1 MTSSVIQRS
10 TRITRDDPSHE
21 TGTSGIERVAYA
33 VGGVLIVSGLIH
45 LVILI
50 IGGGTWQGPL
60 SLRKPATF
68 GLSFGLT
75 LINVTLIAAF
85 LPLTAR
91 WRTRLI
97 GMFSAACIVETVL
110 VSLQA
115 WRGVPSHFNV
125 QTPFDAAIAQ
135 SLAVGGFTIVAIIVA
150 LTVAALRGRA
160 RLPRALG
167 LAIGAGLVALVGS
180 QVVGGAMI
188 ASGMREVFTGNPTA
202 AYAVGGWL
210 KPVHAILMHGVLVLP
225 LVAWLAARIG
235 WDERRQIR
243 TVWAAIVLYAIAAA
257 AIATAV
263 VSRDWPF

>member
-1 MTSSVIQRS
+1 MTSSAIQPS
-10 TRITRDDPSHE
+10 TVITRDDPGHDTRS
-21 TGTSGIERVAYA
+21 SGIERVAYGA
-33 VGGVLIVSGLIH
+33 GGLLIVSGLIH
-45 LVILI
+45 LAILI
-50 IGGGTWQGPL
+50 IGGGSWEGPL

-75 LINVTLIAAF
+75 LINATLIASF
-85 LPLTAR
+85 VPLTSR

-97 GMFSAACIVETVL
+97 GVFTAACVVETVL

-135 SLAVGGFTIVAIIVA
+135 SLAAGGFTIVAVIVA
-150 LTVAALRGRA
+150 MTVAALRGRA
-160 RLPRALG
+160 RMPRALG
-167 LAIGAGLVALVGS
+167 LAISAGLIALVGS
-180 QVVGGAMI
+180 QLVGGAMI
-188 ASGMREVFTGNPTA
+188 ATGMRFVFTGNPRA

-235 WDERRQIR
+235 WDERRQMR

-257 AIATAV
+257 AIAAAV